1 MRQKS
6 SRTPPPPTSR
16 APLSARL
23 LKRLGQAGAVV
34 GAFVVVGV
42 ALDDEPPP
50 APPAPQV
57 VAAEQDTRAFLDER
71 AAAHLRRLRSAR

>member
-6 SRTPPPPTSR
+6 SRTPPAPTFR

-34 GAFVVVGV
+34 GALVVVGV
-42 ALDDEPPP
+42 ALDDEP
-50 APPAPQV
+50 APPSPQV

-71 AAAHLRRLRSAR
+71 AAAHLRRLRSNR